1 MNKLFLI
8 GAYFF
13 SIIITC
19 TAAYYYTVDLVLPDI
34 QYDNQVEFDL
44 AYLNVDEK
52 LLIAFKERDAQI
64 LEVQS
69 IEVPASK
76 VLNHISLHVPYEY
89 SPLFYLSFGEYSHVT
104 FALSNLSINGSLVD
118 YKKLEQ
124 VCKSIGYVT
133 SENNGVIY
141 AQPLETGQ
149 IGSLNLYDVSDS
161 FVNFDQAELNKNLA
175 EDSKLRSIYWL
186 FLLLASSV
194 FYKLF
199 LLRFFNKLNVR
210 SRFAWGVS
218 LYIFAIG
225 FAIFI
230 SYGDLSALKLEEIL
244 FIFKNNLFMAVVPVC
259 LLVQSLCIR
268 RKFFCWVVIMISTL
282 LYFLVGIDHFANV
295 VFGSRF
301 FFETTSKF
309 AGSIL
314 DGLPFLISYIM
325 SYSGCYYLLSGLI
338 LLVLFS
344 FCFNFINIS
353 VPRKYA
359 AFCAVPIIVS
369 IGLLFCGNYNEYSK
383 FYNTFQINIKGLF
396 TEGDYKRS
404 YANYN
409 VYSYDDLR
417 YEKLKGLNQ
426 KKNVILVLVESL
438 ACDMTFLCGNQNNF
452 SQYTQQLAKD
462 NVWFPNYYSN
472 NFHTNGAIFTITTG
486 LPLVNG
492 PNGEDAY
499 YNKELYTNDLV
510 NKFRQEG
517 YTVAYYTPANLVLN
531 KKRQLEVSNYSYISS
546 VNDSYYDGME
556 KTGVFSSV
564 YDEKM
569 FDKIIS
575 DIRTD
580 PNPKFY
586 ILTTVST
593 HTPYITPWGSRNIE
607 LSFKYTDYTL
617 KQFLQKLKEQNY
629 FDSGIVIVT
638 GDHKG
643 WGNNSQ
649 KHEDTYNME
658 LHRVPLIL
666 INGKDHGVIIDD
678 VSFSHSSLGCMIE
691 YMMLA
696 NYDKNMFQINPLT
709 DRGMNETILHYDSD
723 SVNSV
728 IVKKGSQEDQILLDG
743 DQTRFLG
750 SNVFAEEEQD
760 KILGFLSWIRQ

>member
-1 MNKLFLI
+1 
-8 GAYFF
+8 
-13 SIIITC
+13 
-19 TAAYYYTVDLVLPDI
+19 
-34 QYDNQVEFDL
+34 
-44 AYLNVDEK
+44 
-52 LLIAFKERDAQI
+52 
-64 LEVQS
+64 
-69 IEVPASK
+69 
-76 VLNHISLHVPYEY
+76 
-89 SPLFYLSFGEYSHVT
+89 
-104 FALSNLSINGSLVD
+104 
-118 YKKLEQ
+118 
-124 VCKSIGYVT
+124 
-133 SENNGVIY
+133 
-141 AQPLETGQ
+141 
-149 IGSLNLYDVSDS
+149 
-161 FVNFDQAELNKNLA
+161 
-175 EDSKLRSIYWL
+175 
-186 FLLLASSV
+186 
-194 FYKLF
+194 
-199 LLRFFNKLNVR
+199 
-210 SRFAWGVS
+210 
-218 LYIFAIG
+218 
-225 FAIFI
+225 
-230 SYGDLSALKLEEIL
+230 
-244 FIFKNNLFMAVVPVC
+244 
-259 LLVQSLCIR
+259 
-268 RKFFCWVVIMISTL
+268 
-282 LYFLVGIDHFANV
+282 
-295 VFGSRF
+295 
-301 FFETTSKF
+301 
-309 AGSIL
+309 
-314 DGLPFLISYIM
+314 
-325 SYSGCYYLLSGLI
+325 
-338 LLVLFS
+338 
-344 FCFNFINIS
+344 
-353 VPRKYA
+353 
-359 AFCAVPIIVS
+359 
-369 IGLLFCGNYNEYSK
+369 
-383 FYNTFQINIKGLF
+383 
-396 TEGDYKRS
+396 
-404 YANYN
+404 
-409 VYSYDDLR
+409 
-417 YEKLKGLNQ
+417 
-426 KKNVILVLVESL
+426 
-438 ACDMTFLCGNQNNF
+438 
-452 SQYTQQLAKD
+452 
-462 NVWFPNYYSN
+462 
-472 NFHTNGAIFTITTG
+472 
-486 LPLVNG
+486 
-492 PNGEDAY
+492 
-499 YNKELYTNDLV
+499 
-510 NKFRQEG
+510 
-517 YTVAYYTPANLVLN
+517 LVLN

-607 LSFKYTDYTL
+607 LSYKYTDYTL